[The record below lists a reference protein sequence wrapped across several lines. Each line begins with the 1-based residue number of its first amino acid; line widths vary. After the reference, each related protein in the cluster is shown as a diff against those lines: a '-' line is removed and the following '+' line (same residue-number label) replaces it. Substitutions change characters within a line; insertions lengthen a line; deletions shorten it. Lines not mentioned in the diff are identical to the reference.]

1 MFPPFAMEVALPLVG
16 QAALAVVA
24 WMFLLWLLHLPL
36 RNASIVDFGWPL
48 GILICTVIFAL
59 GGSGTP
65 SRRYLVFL
73 MVAMWALR
81 LSGYLLL
88 ARVVG
93 KPEEGR
99 YVELRRQWG
108 ANIEL
113 KFLGFFLMQALSCV
127 VLSLPFLLV
136 AMNDAMDLWNIE
148 RFAALLFVIAMSCE
162 SIADR
167 QLAAFKSK
175 PENHGKVC
183 REGLWAWSRHPN
195 YFFEWVIWMS
205 FAILALPAPWG
216 FLGFLSPTLIL
227 HFVLNV
233 TGIPP
238 TEEQAVRSKGDA
250 YRQYQ
255 KEVSAFVPMPPK
267 QSED

>member
-1 MFPPFAMEVALPLVG
+1 MEVALPLVG
-16 QAALAVVA
+16 QATLAVVT

-36 RNASIVDFGWPL
+36 RNASIVDFGWPF
-48 GILICTVIFAL
+48 GILICTVIFAF
-59 GGSGTP
+59 GGAGTIP
-65 SRRYLVFL
+65 RRFLLFL
-73 MVAMWALR
+73 MVAMWAFR
-81 LSGYLLL
+81 LGGYLLL

-99 YVELRRQWG
+99 YVALRQQWG

-113 KFLGFFLMQALSCV
+113 KFLAFFMMQAISCV

-136 AMNDAMDLWNIE
+136 AMNDEINLLNIE
-148 RFAALLFVIAMSCE
+148 RLAAALFVIAMSCE

-167 QLAAFKSK
+167 QLAAFKAK
-175 PENHGKVC
+175 AENHGKVC
-183 REGLWAWSRHPN
+183 RDGLWAWSRHPN

-205 FAILALPAPWG
+205 FALLALPAPWG

-250 YRQYQ
+250 YRLYQ

-267 QSED
+267 LARE